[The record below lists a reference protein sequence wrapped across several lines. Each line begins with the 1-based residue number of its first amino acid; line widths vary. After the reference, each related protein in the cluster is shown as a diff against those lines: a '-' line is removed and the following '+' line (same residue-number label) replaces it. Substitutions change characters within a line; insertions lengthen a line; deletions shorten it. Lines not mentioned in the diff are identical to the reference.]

1 MSEFVNLS
9 VICPYNANKQYGND
23 IYMIP
28 LGFCVPGLENQ
39 DIIESY
45 ADFFFTVAD
54 FFLNKDLF
62 YFLFFSDLDSF
73 GKSSVLKCN
82 TYLGKKNHVGFSYI
96 LIYFLERVPWI
107 Q

>member
-1 MSEFVNLS
+1 
-9 VICPYNANKQYGND
+9 
-23 IYMIP
+23 MIP
-28 LGFCVPGLENQ
+28 LCFCVTGLENE

-54 FFLNKDLF
+54 FFLNKDLI
-62 YFLFFSDLDSF
+62 YFVFFNDLDSF

-82 TYLGKKNHVGFSYI
+82 TYLGKNHVGFSYI

-107 Q
+107 

>member
-1 MSEFVNLS
+1 
-9 VICPYNANKQYGND
+9 
-23 IYMIP
+23 MIP
-28 LGFCVPGLENQ
+28 LCFCVPGLENQ

-62 YFLFFSDLDSF
+62 YFLFFNDLDSF

-96 LIYFLERVPWI
+96 LIYFLERVPRI
-107 Q
+107 